1 MLTLKH
7 IEVVQAVYAA
17 GSVSAAAR
25 ALDVSQPSVTKVV
38 KHAETVLGF
47 TLFER
52 RKGRLIPTQD
62 THTLQVEMTDI
73 VDRVQALRRTTVN
86 MRFGRVGSLRIS
98 ALPSLSLK
106 LIPAA
111 VASFMQSRTDVSFDL
126 QTLHHEDIVRKLYE
140 READLAVAFEVPSAM
155 PVVARVVGAGEL
167 VVLFRRAQ
175 MPAAPERLSLHD
187 LAGHDL
193 VSMVRSGPMGHRL
206 SIELNRI
213 GSALREVASART
225 FYVAGALVRAGVG
238 IAIVDSFTAAAM
250 QDAEL
255 DFRPL
260 DPPVAFDVHAIHLE
274 SRPLSKLYSG
284 FLDSLTKAAAHSSL
298 A

>member
-1 MLTLKH
+1 MLNLKH

-25 ALDVSQPSVTKVV
+25 ALNVSQPSVTKVV

-62 THTLQVEMTDI
+62 AHTLQADMTDI
-73 VDRVQALRRTTVN
+73 IDRVQSLRQTTVN
-86 MRFGRVGSLRIS
+86 MRFGRVGTLRIS

-106 LIPAA
+106 LIPEA
-111 VASFMQSRTDVSFDL
+111 VASFMRSHSDVSFDL

-140 READLAVAFEVPSAM
+140 READLAVAFEVPRAM
-155 PVVARVVGAGEL
+155 PVVSRAVGSGEL
-167 VVLFRRAQ
+167 VVLFRRDDL
-175 MPAAPERLSLHD
+175 PKAPERLALSELIDHNF
-187 LAGHDL
+187 
-193 VSMVRSGPMGHRL
+193 VSMVRSGPMGHQL

-213 GSALREVASART
+213 GGSLREVASART

-238 IAIVDSFTAAAM
+238 IAIIDSFTAAAM
-250 QDAEL
+250 KDAEL
-255 DFRPL
+255 DYRPL
-260 DPPVAFDVHAIHLE
+260 DPPLAFDVHAIHLE

-284 FLDSLTKAAAHSSL
+284 FLDSLAKQSPYASL